1 MSIYIAADV
10 YRMLNPTDLLAILV
24 NGTWSDLPAGGLG
37 VLKLRMCITRE
48 EWTLS
53 YDLLLTLPVLATR
66 AAWGNSYSFKA
77 SCKC

>member
-10 YRMLNPTDLLAILV
+10 YRMLNPTDLLATLV
-24 NGTWSDLPAGGLG
+24 LVTGSDLPAGGLG
-37 VLKLRMCITRE
+37 FMKLRMCITKE

-66 AAWGNSYSFKA
+66 AAWGNSDSFKA

>member
-10 YRMLNPTDLLAILV
+10 SRMLNPTDLLATLV
-24 NGTWSDLPAGGLG
+24 HATWSDHPAGGLG

-66 AAWGNSYSFKA
+66 AAWGNFDSFKA